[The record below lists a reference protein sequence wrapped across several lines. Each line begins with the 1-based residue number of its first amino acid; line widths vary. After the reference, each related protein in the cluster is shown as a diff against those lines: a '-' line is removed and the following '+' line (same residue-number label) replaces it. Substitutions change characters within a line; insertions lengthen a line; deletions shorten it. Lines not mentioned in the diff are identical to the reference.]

1 MGTLGVVLLV
11 AFVIVCILLVLLVLI
26 QDSGENGM
34 GGLLGGRSTAAFGS
48 HSASVLSKATF
59 VLVILF
65 FVLVLGLALVNKKP
79 KVLDLDEGT
88 AVETPVEESATDT
101 NGNWWDSEKE
111 AESTEAA
118 VIESAENELQETVN
132 SSEET
137 AKVEETAAVNE
148 PAEVKVEAEKA
159 E

>member
-79 KVLDLDEGT
+79 AIEKDLMDET
-88 AVETPVEESATDT
+88 AVEA
-101 NGNWWDSEKE
+101 
-111 AESTEAA
+111 EAA
-118 VIESAENELQETVN
+118 EEAVADNAEWWVT
-132 SSEET
+132 EE
-137 AKVEETAAVNE
+137 EAVD
-148 PAEVKVEAEKA
+148 AE
-159 E
+159 